1 MAKQQKRKRRPQ
13 IKINNQA
20 RECVLY
26 TVLAELMS
34 NTDAD
39 AKKVSIIKLQM
50 FILWYKI
57 NFLYLEIHTK
67 HFLEAIFFLGIAE
80 NYLILDIAF

>member
-1 MAKQQKRKRRPQ
+1 VFSPYGY
-13 IKINNQA
+13 IKNSLPRSCNQA

-26 TVLAELMS
+26 TVLAELVS

-57 NFLYLEIHTK
+57 NFLYLET
-67 HFLEAIFFLGIAE
+67 FA
-80 NYLILDIAF
+80 

>member
-1 MAKQQKRKRRPQ
+1 VFSPYGY
-13 IKINNQA
+13 IKNSLPRSCNQA

-26 TVLAELMS
+26 TVLAELVS

-50 FILWYKI
+50 S
-57 NFLYLEIHTK
+57 
-67 HFLEAIFFLGIAE
+67 IFFLGIAE